1 MQFFQRPQIA
11 LAQRARAILLVL
23 KKFTPA
29 YLFQI
34 VLEIMWLPILR
45 EYLFKIN
52 SCVSLIC
59 ECSFDSES
67 VKHFFLYFPK
77 YAAQREVL
85 LTSTANILGET
96 WSSGGDAGK
105 LNFLLYGDE
114 SVNYDVSCAFFRE
127 VQSFIINTNRFSEAI
142 VWLYN

>member
-1 MQFFQRPQIA
+1 M
-11 LAQRARAILLVL
+11 
-23 KKFTPA
+23 
-29 YLFQI
+29 
-34 VLEIMWLPILR
+34 
-45 EYLFKIN
+45 
-52 SCVSLIC
+52 SLIY

-67 VKHFFLYFPK
+67 VKHLFLHFPR

-96 WSSGGDAGK
+96 WSSGGDARK

-127 VQSFIINTNRFSEAI
+127 VHSFIINTNRFSEAI
-142 VWLYN
+142 V